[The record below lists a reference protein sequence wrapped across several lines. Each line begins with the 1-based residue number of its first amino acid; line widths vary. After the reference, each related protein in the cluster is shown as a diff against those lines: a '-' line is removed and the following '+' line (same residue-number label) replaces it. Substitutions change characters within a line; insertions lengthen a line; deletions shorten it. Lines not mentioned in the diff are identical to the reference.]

1 MCECQQNLFCTS
13 DKKEG
18 FEEKH
23 TFIGSINDSPSDL
36 GSRKVLVR
44 WGPLEGVS
52 PGVHA
57 TFLSESSSALRCFS
71 RQPLVLHHYMTVE
84 TLELGNLVYDSLAF
98 SVSEYFIKSCH
109 YWLGSLSPQ
118 TGRTHGSSRVIF
130 YLGQKQVFV
139 LQLFIVRMAPF
150 GKLTLPQGPLCIYYT
165 KVVFWAQKCT
175 PPHPHKPVCPPPLSA
190 YCSPGSPVRLHTVT
204 RSSV

>member
-1 MCECQQNLFCTS
+1 M
-13 DKKEG
+13 
-18 FEEKH
+18 
-23 TFIGSINDSPSDL
+23 
-36 GSRKVLVR
+36 
-44 WGPLEGVS
+44 
-52 PGVHA
+52 
-57 TFLSESSSALRCFS
+57 SESSSTLRCFS

-84 TLELGNLVYDSLAF
+84 TLELGNLVYDSLAS

-130 YLGQKQVFV
+130 YLGQKLVFV
-139 LQLFIVRMAPF
+139 LQIFIVRTAPF

-175 PPHPHKPVCPPPLSA
+175 PPHPHKPVCPPPLSGHQA
-190 YCSPGSPVRLHTVT
+190 HRSACIRL
-204 RSSV
+204 RGLQSSH